1 MKKLFLIMFV
11 CAMFCACTSKTVE
24 TEVEA
29 TDTVATDTVAVDSV
43 AIDSVA
49 VCDTI
54 K

>member
-1 MKKLFLIMFV
+1 
-11 CAMFCACTSKTVE
+11 MFCACTSKTSE
-24 TEVEA
+24 TEVVA
-29 TDTVATDTVAVDSV
+29 NDTIATDTVAVDSV